1 MRVLKNNLLIQ
12 FSVVSFLIMAAVAM
26 VINTVLA
33 DRIRSNAVDD
43 LIDEAV
49 GTSLP
54 RVLTVLTPEDLDV
67 PMTGA
72 RYDKFHEFVQRS
84 LVSDRTA
91 RIKLWVKNGTVI
103 YSNDRGAVG
112 ERYPSEVNLSRAL
125 GGENANEIKIPEDP
139 ENERERHLGTLME
152 VYTPFIFPGATQ
164 PQGALEIY
172 QYYGPTARRIDSL
185 RRWTLGSIRVGFG
198 VLYASLL
205 LFLVVGQKHQSV
217 PGRGIDPEF
226 GHVPVSS
233 GELSALSLRLSSPL
247 DRLP

>member
-84 LVSDRTA
+84 FRSLTGRA

-112 ERYPSEVNLSRAL
+112 ERYPSEVNLSEGPRRRKRQRNQDSRRPGKRTRKTSRYSDGSVHALHISGGYPATRRPRDISILRA
-125 GGENANEIKIPEDP
+125 
-139 ENERERHLGTLME
+139 
-152 VYTPFIFPGATQ
+152 YS
-164 PQGALEIY
+164 
-172 QYYGPTARRIDSL
+172 PTN
-185 RRWTLGSIRVGFG
+185 
-198 VLYASLL
+198 
-205 LFLVVGQKHQSV
+205 
-217 PGRGIDPEF
+217 
-226 GHVPVSS
+226 
-233 GELSALSLRLSSPL
+233 
-247 DRLP
+247 